1 MAKRAVLI
9 TGCSSGIG
17 LDVALRLQQRG
28 YRVFASV
35 RNPDDIAA
43 LEKQGLEA
51 LHLDLRD
58 SASIHTA
65 VNTVLEK
72 TDGKLYGLFNNGA
85 YGQPG
90 AVEDLSRD
98 MLRRQFETNLFG
110 WHELTALVIPAMRAQ
125 KEGRIIQNSSI
136 AGFVPLPMR
145 GAYVASK
152 YALEGLMGCLRL
164 ELHDTGIHVSSIQP
178 GPVLSKFRANAYK
191 AYQED
196 LEQRLKTHPSPHQ
209 DSYTRMEQRMQK
221 KGAAMAFTVT
231 PEAVLKR
238 VIHALESKRP
248 QIYYYVTTPTYLAGF
263 AQRILPARWLD
274 FVIRH
279 FPA

>member
-1 MAKRAVLI
+1 MVKRAVLI

-17 LDVALRLQQRG
+17 HDVALGLQQRG

-35 RNPDDIAA
+35 RQTKDIEA
-43 LEKQGLEA
+43 LQQQGLEA
-51 LHLDLRD
+51 LQLDLRD
-58 SASIHTA
+58 SDSIQTA
-65 VNTVLEK
+65 VKTVLEK

-110 WHELTALVIPAMRAQ
+110 WQELTALIIPTMRAQ
-125 KEGRIIQNSSI
+125 NQGRIIQNSSI
-136 AGFVPLPMR
+136 AGFIPLPMR

-164 ELHDTGIHVSSIQP
+164 ELHDTQIHVSNIQP
-178 GPVLSKFRANAYK
+178 GPVLTKFRANAYK
-191 AYQED
+191 AYQQD
-196 LEQRLKTHPSPHQ
+196 LEQQLKQQPSPHQ
-209 DSYTRMEQRMQK
+209 ALYQRMEQRMQK

-238 VIHALESKRP
+238 VIHALESPRP
-248 QIYYYVTTPTYLAGF
+248 QINYYVTTPTYLAGF

-274 FVIRH
+274 LLIRH